1 MGIFSSRNKDDDSD
15 AWYNKGRSLAQLE
28 RREEAIGCYDVAIR
42 LNPEYSKAWS
52 NKGDSLK
59 KIGRYIEAEKW
70 FAKFKELNKY

>member
-15 AWYNKGRSLAQLE
+15 AGYNKGSALAKLE
-28 RREEAIGCYDVAIR
+28 RREEAIGCYDEVIR

-59 KIGRYIEAEKW
+59 K
-70 FAKFKELNKY
+70 